1 MLMPPTTTTYGAPQ
15 GNFAYTTSGGSI
27 STTPAGILAPAT
39 YMAPNISHASD
50 VAAGCATY
58 AAPAPT
64 YAHAVRSVRR
74 AGSTS
79 GGSLSALPGGIVHN
93 TGNQSGSMSA
103 RPSGRVGSISAA
115 PGGMNG

>member
-79 GGSLSALPGGIVHN
+79 GGSLSALPGGHIVH
-93 TGNQSGSMSA
+93 GGSITAAS
-103 RPSGRVGSISAA
+103 GSISII
-115 PGGMNG
+115 PGGSIS